1 MSEERRK
8 RFDDLKDAY
17 ALGALTESERRE
29 FEDYLAEHPELQ
41 TEVDDLGSIA
51 NLLALAPQEH
61 EPSPELR
68 HNLLSSIEGAT
79 DATFAD
85 RSPRLA
91 GLRRLFGPGGLA
103 AAAIAAVAV
112 VAVVG
117 LSVWNASLHG
127 ENADLRGELQT
138 RQTHELQGS
147 GAARDVR
154 GEVVRVGDGRAVL
167 VAENLPSPPEGK
179 VYEAWLM
186 RDGVPEPAGV
196 FEPPD
201 EGAAAMPIE
210 SSLKNTDAVA
220 VTVEPSGGSSMP
232 TSEPLMTANL

>member
-1 MSEERRK
+1 
-8 RFDDLKDAY
+8 
-17 ALGALTESERRE
+17 
-29 FEDYLAEHPELQ
+29 
-41 TEVDDLGSIA
+41 
-51 NLLALAPQEH
+51 
-61 EPSPELR
+61 
-68 HNLLSSIEGAT
+68 
-79 DATFAD
+79 
-85 RSPRLA
+85 
-91 GLRRLFGPGGLA
+91 
-103 AAAIAAVAV
+103 
-112 VAVVG
+112 
-117 LSVWNASLHG
+117 
-127 ENADLRGELQT
+127 
-138 RQTHELQGS
+138 
-147 GAARDVR
+147 
-154 GEVVRVGDGRAVL
+154 L